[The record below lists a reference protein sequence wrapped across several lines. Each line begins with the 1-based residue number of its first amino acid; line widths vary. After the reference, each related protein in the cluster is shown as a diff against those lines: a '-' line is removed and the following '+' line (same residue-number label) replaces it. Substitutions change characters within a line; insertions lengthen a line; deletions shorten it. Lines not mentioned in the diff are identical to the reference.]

1 MMEKKFSLLELDEK
15 NVNRKLLVL
24 NEENIKLK
32 EETSKL
38 ITQVTQNVFLKF
50 ILLQNRRQPLK
61 RLE

>member
-38 ITQVTQNVFLKF
+38 ITQVKSPFRNYFAAK
-50 ILLQNRRQPLK
+50 
-61 RLE
+61 

>member
-1 MMEKKFSLLELDEK
+1 MNRGACSIIIIFQLTMMEKKFSLLELDEK

-38 ITQVTQNVFLKF
+38 ITQVK
-50 ILLQNRRQPLK
+50 
-61 RLE
+61 